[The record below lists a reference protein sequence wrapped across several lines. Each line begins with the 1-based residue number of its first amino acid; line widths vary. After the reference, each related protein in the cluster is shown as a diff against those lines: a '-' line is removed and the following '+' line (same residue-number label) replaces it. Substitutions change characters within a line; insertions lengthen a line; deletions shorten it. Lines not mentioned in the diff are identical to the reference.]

1 MFSWWNY
8 IGDDME
14 MIADFFLEF
23 LVTVFV
29 EGFLYLCTV
38 FVPQKKLS
46 PKATKIITAI
56 CVIASLLLL
65 VGLFAGI
72 IIAVETKGH
81 SLWGWLLVALDIVY
95 LLVGI
100 ALKLVSYIRA
110 TYGKKK

>member
-23 LVTVFV
+23 LLTVFV

-72 IIAVETKGH
+72 IIAVETKGQ
-81 SLWGWLLVALDIVY
+81 SFWGWLLIAINVAY
-95 LLVGI
+95 LLTGI
-100 ALKLVSYIRA
+100 ALKLFSHIKA
-110 TYGKKK
+110 KSGK

>member
-1 MFSWWNY
+1 
-8 IGDDME
+8 ME

-29 EGFLYLCTV
+29 EGFLNLCTV

-46 PKATKIITAI
+46 PKATKIITDI

-65 VGLFAGI
+65 LGLFVGI
-72 IIAVETKGH
+72 IILLETSGR
-81 SLWGWLLVALDIVY
+81 SFWGWLLVGLSIMY
-95 LLVGI
+95 LLAGG

-110 TYGKKK
+110 TSGKRNEEGI